1 MRTPTAN
8 ATRPVANRPATT
20 KQSLAPVKQT
30 EDKPIKYSVSGKDVE
45 LSIALTQA
53 YFCPQATP
61 AEAFVFNNWCAH
73 VGLDPWKKEAYL
85 VKYGDSPAQMLT
97 AKDAFTKR
105 AEANPRYQGAKAGV
119 VVINR
124 DGQLENRVGEI
135 VLDGEELVGGWADV
149 FVKDY
154 VTPISAT
161 VNFRERCQ
169 YRNGEPQA
177 KWKTSPGLMI
187 RKCALVAA
195 LREAFPNDVGGMYV
209 PDEMG
214 YDEKET
220 TAATQDNPNV
230 QDITSYTDMNT
241 GEVVT
246 ADDADVADSFFDQE
260 N

>member
-1 MRTPTAN
+1 MKAGSTAARTA
-8 ATRPVANRPATT
+8 ATRQPAT
-20 KQSLAPVKQT
+20 KQSLAPVKKA
-30 EDKPIKYSVSGKDVE
+30 EDKPIKFSVGGKDVE

-53 YFCPQATP
+53 YFCPQASP
-61 AEAFVFNNWCAH
+61 AEAYVFNSWCAH
-73 VGLDPWKKEAYL
+73 NGLDPWRREAYL
-85 VKYGDSPAQMLT
+85 VKYGSNPAQMLT

-105 AEANPRYQGAKAGV
+105 AEANPRYQGSKAGV

-124 DGQLENRVGEI
+124 DGQIENRVGEI

-149 FVKDY
+149 YVKDY

-169 YRNGEPQA
+169 YKDGKPQA
-177 KWKTSPGLMI
+177 KWASSPGLMI

-214 YDEKET
+214 LDVSDSDSAPVAVAE
-220 TAATQDNPNV
+220 V

-241 GEVVT
+241 GEVI
-246 ADDADVADSFFDQE
+246 DEDVADSFFDQE
-260 N
+260 E